1 MAYYLLISTCEPVAV
16 PAPAVA
22 AVSAEQAPAA
32 SPPRPPSS
40 SAPPVSECA
49 CDEIIF
55 SPLEQARRKQNLSLL
70 VLGLGIPCPIDSS
83 QLLLFLLQLRRGL
96 HGGRGQGGRFCS
108 GWCGCGGRV
117 GRRNA
122 RIPDTSVVLRR
133 FSLRKNASLHFI
145 TSKLTEYFGSKR
157 LQYIFFEYHI

>member
-1 MAYYLLISTCEPVAV
+1 MPCHQFVANLLLRLRLLLLLFL
-16 PAPAVA
+16 
-22 AVSAEQAPAA
+22 Q
-32 SPPRPPSS
+32 RKL
-40 SAPPVSECA
+40 
-49 CDEIIF
+49 
-55 SPLEQARRKQNLSLL
+55 PLLLRLGRLLQLLRLHQEVNVTEMIHFIATTAKNLSLL
-70 VLGLGIPCPIDSS
+70 VLCLGIPCPIDSS

-96 HGGRGQGGRFCS
+96 HGGRGQGCRFCS

-122 RIPDTSVVLRR
+122 RISDTSVVLRR

-157 LQYIFFEYHI
+157 LQFFLE